1 MTAPSIIQRVVVA
14 PTVLDLD
21 TRTEFRRQAVRV
33 LDTMGAG
40 AGQLV
45 LDMTATKSV
54 DSAGLGTLVL
64 IRRRAAASRIPVRL
78 RGVTED
84 LRFLLA
90 LTKLED
96 LFQLESIQN

>member
-1 MTAPSIIQRVVVA
+1 MTAPSTVQRVIVA
-14 PTVLDLD
+14 PVVLDLD
-21 TRTEFRRQAVRV
+21 SRTEFRRQAVRA
-33 LDTMGAG
+33 LDVMSAG

-45 LDMTATKSV
+45 LDMTTTKSV

-64 IRRRAAASRIPVRL
+64 IQRRAAASRIPVRL
-78 RGVTED
+78 RGVNEG
-84 LRFLLA
+84 LRFLLT

>member
-1 MTAPSIIQRVVVA
+1 MTAPSTVQRVIVA
-14 PTVLDLD
+14 PVVLDLD
-21 TRTEFRRQAVRV
+21 TRTEFRRQAVRA
-33 LDTMGAG
+33 LDVMSVGAG
-40 AGQLV
+40 RLV
-45 LDMTATKSV
+45 LDMTTTKSV

-64 IRRRAAASRIPVRL
+64 IQRRAAASRIPVRL
-78 RGVTED
+78 RGANED